1 MTIAVVLVLAASLLA
16 AASDVRTRR
25 IPDALVIALL
35 VCGLVVNALAG
46 WQHAALD
53 VAIAFAVLVL
63 GTFAFSL
70 KLIGGGDVKLL
81 AAAAGTLGYPW
92 ATTFILY
99 TLLCGGLIA
108 VAYSAMRGR
117 LHSTISNVK
126 TIALPIFAGVRPARL
141 ENGTAMPYALAI
153 FAGACLTAIARGLA
167 PHQRLPW

>member
-1 MTIAVVLVLAASLLA
+1 MTIAVVLVLAASLFA

-25 IPDALVIALL
+25 IPDVLVVALL
-35 VCGLVVNALAG
+35 LGGLAVNAFAG

-53 VAIAFAVLVL
+53 VAIAFAVLIL
-63 GTFAFSL
+63 GSFAFSL

-92 ATTFILY
+92 ATTFLLS
-99 TLLCGGLIA
+99 TLLCGGVIA
-108 VAYSAMRGR
+108 IVYSMLRGR
-117 LHSTISNVK
+117 LRTTFSNLK

-141 ENGTAMPYALAI
+141 ETGTAMPYALAI
-153 FAGACLTAIARGLA
+153 FAGACLTAIVSGLA